1 MFRKKSLNRAVN
13 SIIAASLSAGMAGSV
28 GAAQLEE
35 VIVTATKTE
44 ASTQDIPVAVSALTS
59 ESLEQLGVS
68 NFEDYL
74 VQLPGVTAGGGNGPG
89 QSTVYIRG
97 VASTTPNLTVA
108 GVSGLVPNVALYLD
122 EQPMAQPGRNL
133 DVFITD
139 IARVE
144 VLAGPQGTLYGSSS
158 QAGTVRLITNKPDL
172 SAAYGKVKAGFATI
186 SDGGDSNNVE
196 FMMNAPV
203 SDNVAVRGV
212 FYRDKKGGYVDG
224 VAGTLTTEPS
234 ARFRS
239 AGTMR
244 SNGVPVE
251 SFRGGTQAGAD
262 LSGVTFA
269 TANAIVE
276 EDQNEVE
283 YTGGRISTLIE
294 FNDDWSLQAGVIE
307 QQVESDG
314 TFYSDPNL
322 GDYEIRRYQDEF
334 IEDEFS
340 NFNLTLEGRIG
351 ALEVLYTGAYTDRDL
366 EQKVDYSDY
375 LYVGDYLPYYIC
387 DYSVTYP
394 GSGTP
399 SGNCGRPNLF
409 VHATS
414 TSELTTHEIR
424 INTPSDASIRA
435 TVGAFASDFEFTEL
449 NDFTYPD
456 SVLAIGW
463 AGVAGFGSNTVFPT
477 PGYRTSDAP
486 FPDDVIFRNDIM
498 RTDEQ
503 LGIFGE
509 VTFDVS
515 DTISV
520 TVGARYYD
528 YEVDFMGSANAAF
541 YNFGGLGSTDYQ
553 AFGTDIND
561 LYDGDG
567 CLTWNNDTFN
577 VHETHPTYCAG
588 GEPPVVGVNGI
599 DEDADVYRITNSLTA
614 PDVSE
619 DSGVIG
625 KLTVSFT
632 PDSDSLYYLTWSEG
646 FRTGLLNR
654 PGGAYQAANNYTVP
668 FEVESDEVINI
679 EFGWKLDMMDGA
691 LRFNGSAYMIDI
703 EKLQTTIFDTSI
715 VNLFFSDNAADA
727 EVKGI
732 EGDLTYAASDN
743 LTLHAAF
750 SFLDSEVTDVL
761 TPTGDVVNGSSLA
774 YAPEFQGNLSAR
786 YVWDLDSG
794 LTAHFMPSVAMSDSQ
809 KTDIIQPNSVELD
822 SWTLVN
828 VTAGVTNGTWI
839 VEAFVDNLTD
849 EMAAMS
855 GSYVYDRERIAY
867 TRPRTMGVRFTYDF

>member
-28 GAAQLEE
+28 SAAQLEE

-133 DVFITD
+133 DVYIAD

-203 SDNVAVRGV
+203 SDNVAIRGV

-224 VAGTLTTEPS
+224 VAGTLSVADS
-234 ARFRS
+234 ARWQP

-251 SFRGGTQAGAD
+251 SFRGGFQAGAD
-262 LSGVTFA
+262 LSGVTFQEA
-269 TANAIVE
+269 SAIVE

-283 YTGGRISTLIE
+283 YTGGRISALIE

-340 NFNLTLEGRIG
+340 NFSLTLEGRIG
-351 ALEVLYTGAYTDRDL
+351 ALEVLYAGAYTDRDL

-375 LYVGDYLPYYIC
+375 LYVGQYLPYYVC
-387 DYSVTYP
+387 DYSVTY
-394 GSGTP
+394 GDVT
-399 SGNCGRPNLF
+399 GNCGRPNLY

-414 TSELTTHEIR
+414 TSELTTHELR
-424 INTPSDASIRA
+424 VNTPADRSIRA
-435 TVGAFASDFEFTEL
+435 TVGAFFSDFEFTEL

-456 SVLAIGW
+456 SVNAIGW

-477 PGYRTSDAP
+477 PGYRTTDEP
-486 FPDDVIFRNDIM
+486 FPDDAIFRNDIM

-503 LGIFGE
+503 LGLFGE

-528 YEVDFMGSANAAF
+528 YEVDFMGSANASF

-691 LRFNGSAYMIDI
+691 MRFNGSAYMIDI

-750 SFLDSEVTDVL
+750 SFLDTEVTDVL
-761 TPTGDVVNGSSLA
+761 TPTGDVVQGSSLA

-786 YVWDLDSG
+786 YVWDLDNG

-809 KTDIIQPNSVELD
+809 KTDIIQPNSIELD